1 MLSSVVPEVAEARGS
16 DRTAIEMAFLVVLAC
31 ATAMTV
37 PVVGALL
44 IFSLMIGPPA
54 AARCFT
60 DRPGLAIGGSVVIA
74 LVTVWSAIACSYQ
87 SNWPVGFFVGVFS
100 AGWYGVG
107 RLYVAT
113 LRWQRRRAP
122 MATS

>member
-1 MLSSVVPEVAEARGS
+1 M
-16 DRTAIEMAFLVVLAC
+16 
-31 ATAMTV
+31 
-37 PVVGALL
+37 
-44 IFSLMIGPPA
+44 
-54 AARCFT
+54 
-60 DRPGLAIGGSVVIA
+60 IA

-87 SNWPVGFFVGVFS
+87 FNWPVGFFVGVFS